1 MRAIFGSTYAD
12 AYNQLYHDKNYSAE
26 CDLIEE
32 LFRRYSSSPVS
43 SVVDFGCGTGNHVFP
58 LSRRGYDIL
67 GVDRAESML
76 ALAQKRLAAD
86 GGTGRV
92 RFQQGDIRS
101 VDLGRT
107 FDAALMMFAVLGYQ
121 VENGD
126 VLAALR
132 TARRHLEP
140 GALLIVD
147 FWYGPAV
154 LHQRPSERIKII
166 PLEDGSMLRASS
178 GDLDTA
184 RNTVAVR
191 FHLWQLSNDRL
202 VAETDETHL
211 MRYFFLQEI
220 KLLLEC
226 TGLSLMGLGAF
237 PDFDRQP
244 DETTWNV
251 LGVARAVVSRDGNA
265 VPHSADLGI

>member
-1 MRAIFGSTYAD
+1 MSAIFGSTYAD

-26 CDLIEE
+26 CDLIEA
-32 LFRRYSSSPVS
+32 LFRRYSPSPVS
-43 SVVDFGCGTGNHVFP
+43 SVADFGCGTGNHCFP
-58 LSRRGYDIL
+58 LSRRGYEVV

-76 ALAQKRLAAD
+76 ALAQQRLSVE
-86 GGTGRV
+86 GGTDRV
-92 RFQQGDIRS
+92 RFQHGDIRS
-101 VDLGRT
+101 VELGRT

-121 VENGD
+121 VENRD

-140 GALLIVD
+140 GGLLIVD

-154 LHQRPSERIKII
+154 LHQRPSERVKMI
-166 PLEDGSMLRASS
+166 PFEGGSMLRAAS

-184 RNTVAVR
+184 RNTVTVR
-191 FHLWQLSNDRL
+191 FHVWQLRHDRL

-211 MRYFFLQEI
+211 MRYFFLPEI

-226 TGLSLMGLGAF
+226 SGLTLLGLGAF
-237 PDFDRQP
+237 QDFDRLP

-251 LGVARAVVSRDGNA
+251 LGVARAVA
-265 VPHSADLGI
+265 VPGLPEYAAGAA